1 MSRRDYNGMSRDN
14 GSNYEGMLKKPRLET
29 NNEPRRVYED
39 QVFGQYPAL
48 PVGIDND
55 EDEDSKDVMQY
66 LRSVRREAERENV
79 VYFSDKRKL
88 EDNQVGLLDDRSN
101 QTENP
106 QGHVEASKL
115 LEVGQ
120 EDEAK
125 FNLWQDNLLS
135 KFLDLK
141 QTLAQYNWQSMAVQ
155 NVHLPETAVQW
166 RKYILEH
173 KPYPIQYFYTRID
186 RPTIF
191 KLIVYFTKWLS
202 VSTSSNLSK
211 WIWTIFLRMDNL
223 LDPNECSV
231 LRDLGKK
238 AVKLSTRLTSDN
250 SSEVSQYAIDMI
262 IVIVGNYYGQRDL
275 LGSRC
280 NSTGG
285 DVISI

>member
-1 MSRRDYNGMSRDN
+1 MSRDN

-55 EDEDSKDVMQY
+55 EDEESKDVMQY
-66 LRSVRREAERENV
+66 LRSVRREAEREHV

-88 EDNQVGLLDDRSN
+88 EDNQVGLQTDKNN
-101 QTENP
+101 QTE
-106 QGHVEASKL
+106 GHNETSKPA
-115 LEVGQ
+115 EMGQ

-125 FNLWQDNLLS
+125 FDLWQDNLVS
-135 KFLDLK
+135 KFLELK

-155 NVHLPETAVQW
+155 NIHLPETAVQW

-173 KPYPIQYFYTRID
+173 KPYPIQYFYTTID

-202 VSTSSNLSK
+202 VSTSTNLSK

-280 NSTGG
+280 NSTGQLTEQA
-285 DVISI
+285 SN

>member
-1 MSRRDYNGMSRDN
+1 MSRYN
-14 GSNYEGMLKKPRLET
+14 GSNYEGVLKKPRLET

-66 LRSVRREAERENV
+66 LRSVRREAEREHV

-88 EDNQVGLLDDRSN
+88 EDNQVGLQDDRSN

-106 QGHVEASKL
+106 QVHFEASKL

-120 EDEAK
+120 KDEAK

-141 QTLAQYNWQSMAVQ
+141 QTLAQFNWQSMAVP

-173 KPYPIQYFYTRID
+173 NPYPIQYFYTRID